1 MTEIEYWKANCWT
14 CIICNN
20 HKCDECSVVDYLQYR
35 IDKKKDELKQYTESK
50 KKRYVQFI

>member
-14 CIICNN
+14 CIICNA

-35 IDKKKDELKQYTESK
+35 IDKKKDEIKQYNEGK
-50 KKRYVQFI
+50 KKRYVQVI